1 MAVQHICTDVRRTC
15 FRTEAVMRDISGGEK
30 IKSVYTNEADYV
42 PPQWMTEKHSPFVAQ
57 LHDLRVQVAESDPLV
72 RELTEGIL
80 EGEDKARREIVRMTE
95 ALSLA
100 KEIAVQLYVSLEH
113 QSSYRASVESWH
125 ASRASGAERAAR
137 QRQHR
142 TSRPP
147 LLRTLF
153 QQSHRRF
160 GGQTT
165 GKQASPY
172 TP

>member
-1 MAVQHICTDVRRTC
+1 
-15 FRTEAVMRDISGGEK
+15 MRDISGGEK

-113 QSSYRASVESWH
+113 VKEGWQLGLPSLKIPEDFEISCLMNVFDVYEEFAKAVRPEPGSGSELQSKKA
-125 ASRASGAERAAR
+125 G
-137 QRQHR
+137 
-142 TSRPP
+142 
-147 LLRTLF
+147 
-153 QQSHRRF
+153 
-160 GGQTT
+160 
-165 GKQASPY
+165 
-172 TP
+172 